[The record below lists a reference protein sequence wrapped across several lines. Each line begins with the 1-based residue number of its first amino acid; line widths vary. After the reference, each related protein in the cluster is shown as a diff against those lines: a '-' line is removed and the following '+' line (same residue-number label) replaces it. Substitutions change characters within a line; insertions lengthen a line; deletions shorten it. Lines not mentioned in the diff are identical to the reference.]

1 MKSNL
6 NTRKD
11 LILILEKKVLESIC
25 VISYDNKKL
34 FTDSENDTIQN
45 IIKSVIELQKS
56 LSEKKQY

>member
-1 MKSNL
+1 MESNL

-34 FTDSENDTIQN
+34 FTDSEKEKIQN
-45 IIKSVIELQKS
+45 IIKNVIELQKS
-56 LSEKKQY
+56 LSEKKQA

>member
-1 MKSNL
+1 MKYASRL
-6 NTRKD
+6 D
-11 LILILEKKVLESIC
+11 IVFGLEKKVLESIC

-56 LSEKKQY
+56 LSEKNKLD